1 MIRSLKFSLQF
12 SNSGKLAQ
20 LDALSKEYKNTVNYF
35 FKRLLQK
42 KDLSEDFLKLY
53 QSPLSYAYKQCA
65 KRQAL
70 KIFKTWCRSKKKK
83 KKKT

>member
-1 MIRSLKFSLQF
+1 MVRSLKFSLQF

-35 FKRLLQK
+35 LKRLFQK

-65 KRQAL
+65 KRRMFAEYAKVDGIKL
-70 KIFKTWCRSKKKK
+70 VPWY
-83 KKKT
+83 